1 MALVTNSRTGREMK
15 KQFSRSASSEEE
27 EKEVEE
33 EVEEELKETYPTV
46 DRVGAGSLTRAKAA
60 A

>member
-1 MALVTNSRTGREMK
+1 MTNSRTGREMK

-33 EVEEELKETYPTV
+33 EVEELEETYPTV